1 MNAILELLKKI
12 NPGIANNKLFK
23 IIEYVVLALLLYG
36 LYADATGSLNTAKE
50 GRDQQLLG
58 IEAQIGFT
66 NSTVYEMKDEIE
78 QVRAWNKSISERNK
92 VLETRIHRLED
103 RALRGR

>member
-1 MNAILELLKKI
+1 MNAILEILKKI
-12 NPGIANNKLFK
+12 NPGIASNKLFK
-23 IIEYVVLALLLYG
+23 VLEYAVLALLLYG
-36 LYADATGSLNTAKE
+36 LYADATGSLSTAKA

-66 NSTVYEMKDEIE
+66 NKTVYELKDDT
-78 QVRAWNKSISERNK
+78 KDLER
-92 VLETRIHRLED
+92 RIHRLES

>member
-12 NPGIANNKLFK
+12 NPGIASNKLFK
-23 IIEYVVLALLLYG
+23 ILEYAVLALLLYG
-36 LYADATGSLNTAKE
+36 LYADATGSLSTAKE

-66 NSTVYEMKDEIE
+66 NKTIYELKDQVEDLE
-78 QVRAWNKSISERNK
+78 Q
-92 VLETRIHRLED
+92 RIHRLES
-103 RALRGR
+103 RALRGH